1 MAERKVNFT
10 GVDNGVSNMMN
21 RLREDSKQLTNEL
34 IRDAQ
39 SYSSTS
45 RDQLQYIEEQI
56 RAIERRNRIEAQ
68 GQRLILDRQR
78 EAGTITSDQ
87 YQQQVA
93 QIGTINRAD
102 DLQVSL
108 LRELI
113 EAVRSTS
120 RDEIREDRKGVQDRV
135 REFQRRE
142 ARGDL
147 STYSDEE
154 LFKLRQ
160 QQEMLGMAPGDR
172 PGQGGGMSV
181 FGGVVAANI
190 LNRLGGLAQQ
200 VPRAQTGLDLV
211 GPGVTIGATAI
222 GAAIGTGFDATTLG
236 QTEFQIIGAELGSRI
251 GEVYSEALVRTLTS
265 REALNAARLRLGA
278 VTGNNRAFT
287 TAAGLGREN
296 LGLDVIQQTELAAR
310 VLSLTGRQGGIAE
323 RTYDFQAL
331 QTAFGFDEGLVARRF
346 ALERVGQTNTTLE
359 IARILQAAEQLGF
372 FPSTISGVTKDQ
384 TTFIDLIRSQTAL
397 IEQFSQVATVADP
410 NQALRTI
417 LEFNRVG
424 GMFGTA
430 DPRSMGLI
438 SSINQGL
445 ATPQN
450 DFMQAANF
458 QVLRRLS
465 PGAGLFDLLRMQ
477 QQGLQTPGFLRGV
490 IGDITQM
497 GGGEDFQRLMLAQRL
512 PGVPLDAISDLF
524 DRRDRI
530 GEISDEELANITGQ
544 GGLQALRDR
553 AARNVPRLA
562 RDRAEITNAFIQGS
576 IDGINTVAAK
586 FGDEISRALEG
597 AGDELKRKMN
607 EAGTEL
613 VDEFTKGLREFA
625 KPGGIGV
632 TDSTSV
638 TNHHRAKMTGM
649 TTN

>member
-1 MAERKVNFT
+1 MAERRVNFT

-39 SYSSTS
+39 SYSTTS
-45 RDQLQYIEEQI
+45 RQQLQYIEEQI

-68 GQRLILDRQR
+68 GQRIILERQR
-78 EAGTITSDQ
+78 EAGTITPDQ
-87 YQQQVA
+87 YQQQVS
-93 QIGTINRAD
+93 QIGTINRTD
-102 DLQVSL
+102 ELQVSL

-154 LFKLRQ
+154 LFKLRY
-160 QQEMLGMAPGDR
+160 QQEILGMAPGDR
-172 PGQGGGMSV
+172 TGQQGGMSV
-181 FGGVVAANI
+181 FGGVVAANL

-200 VPRAQTGLDLV
+200 VPRAQTQLDLV
-211 GPGVTIGATAI
+211 GPAIGIGASAI
-222 GAAIGTGFDATTLG
+222 GAGIGTGFDLTTLG
-236 QTEFQIIGAELGSRI
+236 QTEFQIIGAELGSQI
-251 GEVYSEALVRTLTS
+251 GQFYSEALVRSLTS
-265 REALNAARLRLGA
+265 REALSEASLRLRA
-278 VTGNNRAFT
+278 ITGDGRTFT

-296 LGLDVIQQTELAAR
+296 LGFDAIQQTELAAR
-310 VLSLTGRQGGIAE
+310 VVNLVGTRTGMAGRA
-323 RTYDFQAL
+323 YDFQAI
-331 QTAFGFDEGLVARRF
+331 QRAFGFDEGLVARRF
-346 ALERVGQTNTTLE
+346 ALERMGQRNTTLE

-372 FPSTISGVTKDQ
+372 FPTTISGDVRDQ
-384 TTFIDLIRSQTAL
+384 TTFIDLIRNQTAL
-397 IEQFSQVATVADP
+397 IEQFAQTATVVDP

-417 LEFNRVG
+417 LEFDRVG
-424 GMFGTA
+424 GMFRTT
-430 DPRSMGLI
+430 DPRSMQLI

-445 ATPQN
+445 AAPQN

-465 PGAGLFDLLRMQ
+465 PEAGLFDLLRMQ

-524 DRRDRI
+524 DRRGRI
-530 GEISDEELANITGQ
+530 GEISDEELASIVGDE
-544 GGLQALRDR
+544 GALRDR

-597 AGDELKRKMN
+597 AGDELKKKMN

-613 VDEFTKGLREFA
+613 VDEFSRGLNDLM
-625 KPGGIGV
+625 KPAGIGV
-632 TDSTSV
+632 TDSTTV
-638 TNHHRAKMTGM
+638 TNNHRAKMMGEK
-649 TTN
+649 